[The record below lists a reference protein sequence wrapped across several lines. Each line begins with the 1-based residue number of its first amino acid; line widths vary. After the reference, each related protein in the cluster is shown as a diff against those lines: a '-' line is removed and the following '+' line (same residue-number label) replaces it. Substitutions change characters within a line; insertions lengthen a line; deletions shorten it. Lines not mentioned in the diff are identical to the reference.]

1 MKNST
6 AIRIGMFSIGLIW
19 WSIYRGLHF
28 VFPIIYNSTHE
39 LYNSVSLFLLL
50 IIVGELF
57 VMLDNKALEHSLNV
71 ERLEAEK
78 MHVYN
83 VGLFGNSKELRN
95 KAIIIGQACNLMERD
110 ILDYR
115 EGVEMISSNTKQIIN
130 TLDMNLS
137 DLENQIAT
145 QRVQ

>member
-6 AIRIGMFSIGLIW
+6 AIRVGMLSIGLIW

-39 LYNSVSLFLLL
+39 LYNSISLFLLL